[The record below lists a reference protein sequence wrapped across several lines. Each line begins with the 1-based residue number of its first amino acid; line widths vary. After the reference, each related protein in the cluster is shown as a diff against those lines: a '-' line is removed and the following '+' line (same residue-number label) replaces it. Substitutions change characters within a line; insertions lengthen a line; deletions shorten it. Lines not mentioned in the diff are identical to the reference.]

1 MRRRYAAMKFDLIGM
16 ALLAAAGHGE
26 SGGGGLAEQFG
37 VNWSN
42 LFAQIVVFLAVF
54 FILKRFAFGPIL
66 AQLEERKER
75 IREQQENA
83 EKIRRELAE
92 AEETRRRL
100 VAEANE
106 RATKIVSEAETSASA
121 LTERR
126 TQEAVAQAE
135 ALIAKARDAAARD
148 RDQMMGELRR
158 EVGRLVVQ
166 TTAKVAGKVLT
177 PEDQRRLQEEAARE
191 MAV

>member
-1 MRRRYAAMKFDLIGM
+1 MRRRDAAMNPQLIET
-16 ALLAAAGHGE
+16 AFLAAAAGHGE
-26 SGGGGLAEQFG
+26 AGGGLAEQFG

-54 FILKRFAFGPIL
+54 YILKRFAFGPIL

-75 IREQQENA
+75 IREQQENS
-83 EKIRRELAE
+83 EKIRKELAE
-92 AEETRRRL
+92 AEETRKRL
-100 VAEANE
+100 VAEAGD
-106 RATKIVSEAETSASA
+106 RATKIVSEAEASAAA

-126 TQEAVAQAE
+126 TQEAVSHAE
-135 ALIAKARDAAARD
+135 ALVAKAREAAVRD
-148 RDQMMGELRR
+148 RDQMMSELKR

-177 PEDQRRLQEEAARE
+177 AEDQKRLQDEAARE
-191 MAV
+191 MAA

>member
-1 MRRRYAAMKFDLIGM
+1 MNIHSFDM
-16 ALLAAAGHGE
+16 AFLAVAEAHGE
-26 SGGGGLAEQFG
+26 PGAGLLEQFG
-37 VNWSN
+37 VNWQN
-42 LFAQIVVFLAVF
+42 LLAQIVVFLAVF
-54 FILKRFAFGPIL
+54 YILKRFAFGPIL

-92 AEETRRRL
+92 AEETRKRL
-100 VAEANE
+100 VAEAND
-106 RATKIVSEAETSASA
+106 RATKIVSEAEGTAAA

-135 ALIAKARDAAARD
+135 AMITKAREASARD
-148 RDQMMGELRR
+148 RDQMMSELKR
-158 EVGRLVVQ
+158 EVGKLVVQ

-177 PEDQRRLQEEAARE
+177 AEDQKRLQEEAARE
-191 MAV
+191 MAA